1 MTDFEIVALYWKR
14 SEEAIRTREIVITQL
29 ARPAM
34 CELWP
39 TSYH

>member
-29 ARPAM
+29 AGSAM
-34 CELWP
+34 CEHRP
-39 TSYH
+39 ASYH